1 MTRSSLLA
9 SEERVAEP
17 PVRGEPSVAKLSEFR
32 SPDQIIQDLRN
43 FDNIRKSTTAVPG
56 LEVARQDL
64 EDDLKLAAN
73 LDTPVRNRISR
84 IKGEGKAH
92 AFYKLVSNTGV
103 NQTTTKYLGTDP
115 SGAAF
120 AKGGLPNALDPQ
132 YEYVSRPYSN
142 IGDMVIVAWQDKAQD
157 ASYIDILA
165 QQKRVKMI
173 NVGLAEEYFILNGDS
188 TATSGLAFDGL
199 ITQIQADGF
208 NILDVSAGGGA
219 PLAYKQ
225 IRQQMFTIKKA
236 GGRTRALIMSYTL
249 MEKLTAMLQPLYAI
263 RQGGSASTGPISG
276 GFQVKSWDFGTGD
289 VDLIADQYMIPDP
302 ATGLERIIF
311 LDDATSDDKNS
322 GNCVQMVD
330 VDKLHYVD
338 LQSIT
343 TADRGIVY
351 ETSMLQIGITQY
363 QGLLTGVNASLDP
376 IYN

>member
-1 MTRSSLLA
+1 M
-9 SEERVAEP
+9 
-17 PVRGEPSVAKLSEFR
+17 AKLAEFR
-32 SPDQIIQDLRN
+32 SPDQIVADLRK
-43 FDNIRKSTTAVPG
+43 FDQIRKSTTAVPG
-56 LEVARQDL
+56 LEVVRQDL

-73 LDTPVRNRISR
+73 LDTPVRNRLTR

-92 AFYKLVSNTGV
+92 AFYKLVSNAGI

-120 AKGGLPNALDPQ
+120 AKGGLPAALDPQ

-157 ASYIDILA
+157 ASFIDILA

-173 NVGLAEEYFILNGDS
+173 NVGLAEEYFILNGS
-188 TATSGLAFDGL
+188 SSLTNGLAFDGL

-219 PLAYKQ
+219 ALNYAQ
-225 IRQQMFTIKKA
+225 IRQQCYAIKKA
-236 GGRTRALIMSYTL
+236 GGRTRALVMSYTIMAL
-249 MEKLTAMLQPLYAI
+249 LTQMLQPLYAI
-263 RQGGSASTGPISG
+263 RQGGSAAMGPVNG
-276 GFQVKSWDFGTGD
+276 GFEIDTWNFGTGA
-289 VDLIADQYMIPDP
+289 VDLIMDQYMIPDP
-302 ATGLERIIF
+302 NTGLERIIF
-311 LDDATSDDKNS
+311 LDDSTSDDKNS
-322 GNCVQMVD
+322 GNAVQMVD

-338 LQSIT
+338 LQAIT

-363 QGLLTGVNASLDP
+363 QGLLQGLNATLPP
-376 IYN
+376 IYGVFALAFIFHGLLSLIGALGIS